1 MMKRRIMKLSLI
13 VSALAL
19 LCVVPLPRVRA
30 TFPGTN
36 GRITFGRF
44 NPAIGD
50 FQIFAAD
57 PDGSNEIQ
65 LTTVPSEVS
74 DWSPDG
80 SRIAFDFFDGTTV
93 QIATMNPDGTGVV
106 QLTNNSAFNG
116 EPAWSPDGTRLAFDS
131 DAGNHPAGEGIYLM
145 DAATGTVLSRVTAN
159 PFGWFDEHPQWSPDG
174 GWIAFTR
181 NREVNS
187 GTAVTALFLVRPDG
201 TGLYQLTPW
210 GMNAA
215 GSDWSPDGTKIA
227 FTSKDDVPAR
237 SSIWTIH
244 PDGSG
249 LTALVKAT
257 GQADFFDPKWSP
269 DGNKLIVAG
278 RLLSSQRASLWTLD
292 ADGSNLS
299 KIATITGR
307 VRFPDWGTHP

>member
-1 MMKRRIMKLSLI
+1 MKKRIMKLSLI
-13 VSALAL
+13 VSGLAL

-30 TFPGTN
+30 TFPGIN

-65 LTTVPSEVS
+65 LTTVPSETS

-93 QIATMNPDGTGVV
+93 QIATMNADGTGVV
-106 QLTNNSAFNG
+106 QLTSDNGFHG
-116 EPAWSPDGTRLAFDS
+116 EPAWSPDGARLAFDS
-131 DAGNHPAGEGIYLM
+131 DAGNHPAGEGIYVM
-145 DAATGTVLSRVTAN
+145 DAATGIVLSRVTAN
-159 PFGWFDEHPQWSPDG
+159 PFGWFDQQPQWSPDG
-174 GWIAFTR
+174 GWIAFQR
-181 NREVNS
+181 VRKINA
-187 GTAVTALFLVRPDG
+187 GTGVTALFLVRPDG
-201 TGLYQLTPW
+201 TGLQQLTQW
-210 GMNAA
+210 GLNA
-215 GSDWSPDGTKIA
+215 SNPDWSPDGTMIVFKG
-227 FTSKDDVPAR
+227 KNEVPAPA
-237 SSIWTIH
+237 SIWTIH

-257 GQADFFDPKWSP
+257 GQVDFFEPKWSP
-269 DGNKLIVAG
+269 DGTKLIVAG
-278 RLLSSQRASLWTLD
+278 RLLSSQTASLWTLD
-292 ADGSNLS
+292 ADGSNLT

-307 VRFPDWGTHP
+307 IRFPDWGTHP

>member
-1 MMKRRIMKLSLI
+1 MKRRIMKVSLI

-19 LCVVPLPRVRA
+19 LCVVPPPKVGA

-80 SRIAFDFFDGTTV
+80 NRIAFDFFDGTTV
-93 QIATMNPDGTGVV
+93 QIATMNPDGTGVI
-106 QLTNNSAFNG
+106 QLTNDNGFHG

-131 DAGNHPAGEGIYLM
+131 DAANHPAGEGIYIM
-145 DAATGTVLSRVTAN
+145 DALTGTVISRVTTN
-159 PFGWFDEHPQWSPDG
+159 PFGWYDTQPEWSPDG
-174 GWIAFTR
+174 ELIVFGRVRKI
-181 NREVNS
+181 NN
-187 GTAVTALFLVRPDG
+187 GTEVTALFLVRPDG
-201 TGLYQLTPW
+201 SGLQQLTQW

-215 GSDWSPDGTKIA
+215 KPDWSPDGTKIA
-227 FTSKDDVPAR
+227 FKGKAEVPAPA
-237 SSIWTIH
+237 SIWTIH
-244 PDGSG
+244 ADGSG

-257 GQADFFDPKWSP
+257 GEADFFEPKWSP
-269 DGNKLIVAG
+269 DGTKLIVAG
-278 RLLSSQRASLWTLD
+278 RLRSSQSASLWTLD
-292 ADGSNLS
+292 ADGSNLT
-299 KIATITGR
+299 KIATIPGR
-307 VRFPDWGTHP
+307 IRFPDWGTHP

>member
-1 MMKRRIMKLSLI
+1 MKRRIMNLSLI
-13 VSALAL
+13 VLALAL
-19 LCVVPLPRVRA
+19 LCVMAPPRVRA
-30 TFPGTN
+30 TFPGIN

-65 LTTVPSEVS
+65 LTTVPSEIS

-106 QLTNNSAFNG
+106 QLTADSAFHG
-116 EPAWSPDGTRLAFDS
+116 EPAWSPDGTQLAFDS
-131 DAGNHPAGEGIYLM
+131 DAGNHPAGEGIYVM
-145 DAATGTVLSRVTAN
+145 NAATGTVLSRVTAN
-159 PFGWFDEHPQWSPDG
+159 PFGWYDEQPQWSPDG
-174 GWIAFTR
+174 DLIVFTR
-181 NREVNS
+181 VRKINA
-187 GTAVTALFLVRPDG
+187 GTEVTALFLVRPDG
-201 TGLYQLTPW
+201 TDLKQLTQW

-215 GSDWSPDGTKIA
+215 SPDWSPDGTKIA
-227 FTSKDDVPAR
+227 FKGKNDPPAPD
-237 SSIWTIH
+237 SIWTIH

-249 LTALVKAT
+249 LRALVKAT
-257 GQADFFDPKWSP
+257 GQVDFFEPKWSP
-269 DGNKLIVAG
+269 DGTRLIVAA
-278 RLLSSQRASLWTLD
+278 RLLSSQSASLWTLD
-292 ADGSNLS
+292 ADGSNLT

-307 VRFPDWGTHP
+307 IRFPDWGTYP